1 MLHISF
7 ITNLAILFFMSKR
20 LCNASSSECIQVQTD
35 LSQTSSIN
43 ISNWIHIFHD
53 KVGIIFQVY
62 GVFIEYLS
70 QLPENERSRLTDL
83 IYDDNCHLARFAIR
97 KNLRTKNEVTKFFA
111 ENVRKNVDR
120 FHFGNHI
127 DRSDMIKDMK
137 YTITVD
143 TLFIQKLLIYLQSLS
158 CLEQLV
164 HWKLWP

>member
-1 MLHISF
+1 M
-7 ITNLAILFFMSKR
+7 
-20 LCNASSSECIQVQTD
+20 
-35 LSQTSSIN
+35 
-43 ISNWIHIFHD
+43 
-53 KVGIIFQVY
+53 Y

-111 ENVRKNVDR
+111 ESVRKNVDR

-127 DRSDMIKDMK
+127 DRSDMIKDME

-143 TLFIQKLLIYLQSLS
+143 TLFMQKLLIYLQSLS
-158 CLEQLV
+158 CLQQLV
-164 HWKLWP
+164 H